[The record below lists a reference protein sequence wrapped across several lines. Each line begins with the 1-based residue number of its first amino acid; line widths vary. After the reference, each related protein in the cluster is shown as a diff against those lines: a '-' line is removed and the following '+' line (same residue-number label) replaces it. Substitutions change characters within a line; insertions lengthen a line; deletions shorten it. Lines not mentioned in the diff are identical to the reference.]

1 MLLVVHN
8 PDIDLISLGYC
19 LFQGVLGQ
27 RYGAN
32 EPKRKCKNGCECFH
46 SKLCS
51 LRQMYK

>member
-8 PDIDLISLGYC
+8 PDIDLVSGGYHF
-19 LFQGVLGQ
+19 FQGILGQ

-32 EPKRKCKNGCECFH
+32 EPKRKCKNGFECFH
-46 SKLCS
+46 GKLFS